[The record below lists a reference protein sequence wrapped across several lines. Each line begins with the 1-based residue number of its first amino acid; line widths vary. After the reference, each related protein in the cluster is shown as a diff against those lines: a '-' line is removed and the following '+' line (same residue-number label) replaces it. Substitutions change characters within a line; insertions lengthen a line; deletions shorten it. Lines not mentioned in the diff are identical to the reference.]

1 MNEILG
7 FINEKTKVLVIL
19 KENQLQIDGKSIC
32 PLNQQ
37 EIANL
42 VPCGKLKVNQILK
55 ELIDYGY
62 VEMLHTK
69 GRYIVTLNGDRILKK
84 MSLLKET
91 SHEKVTSRCSRL
103 K

>member
-7 FINEKTKVLVIL
+7 FVNEKTKVLVIL
-19 KENQLQIDGKSIC
+19 KENQIQIDGKSIC

-55 ELIDYGY
+55 ELVDDGY
-62 VEMLHTK
+62 VKMFHTK
-69 GRYIVTLNGDRILKK
+69 GRYIITTKGDGVLKK
-84 MSLLKET
+84 LSLK
-91 SHEKVTSRCSRL
+91 
-103 K
+103 

>member
-7 FINEKTKVLVIL
+7 FVNEKMKVLVIL
-19 KENQLQIDGKSIC
+19 KENQLKIDGKCIC

-55 ELIDYGY
+55 ELIDDGY

-69 GRYIVTLNGDRILKK
+69 GRYIVTLKGDGMMKK
-84 MSLLKET
+84 MSLLE
-91 SHEKVTSRCSRL
+91 
-103 K
+103 

>member
-1 MNEILG
+1 MNEILS

-55 ELIDYGY
+55 ELIDDGY

-69 GRYIVTLNGDRILKK
+69 GRYTVTTKGHDMLKK
-84 MSLLKET
+84 LSLK
-91 SHEKVTSRCSRL
+91 
-103 K
+103 

>member
-7 FINEKTKVLVIL
+7 FVNEKMKVLVIL
-19 KENQLQIDGKSIC
+19 KENQLQIDGKCIC

-55 ELIDYGY
+55 ELIDDGY

-69 GRYIVTLNGDRILKK
+69 GRYIVTLKGDGMMKK
-84 MSLLKET
+84 MSLLE
-91 SHEKVTSRCSRL
+91 
-103 K
+103 

>member
-7 FINEKTKVLVIL
+7 FVNEKMKVLVIL
-19 KENQLQIDGKSIC
+19 KENQLHIDGKNVC

-55 ELIDYGY
+55 ELIDDGY

-69 GRYIVTLNGDRILKK
+69 GRYIVTSKSDSMLKK
-84 MSLLKET
+84 MSLLE
-91 SHEKVTSRCSRL
+91 
-103 K
+103 

>member
-7 FINEKTKVLVIL
+7 FVNEKTKVLVIL

-42 VPCGKLKVNQILK
+42 VPCGKLKVNQMLK
-55 ELIDYGY
+55 ELITMD
-62 VEMLHTK
+62 MLKCFIRK
-69 GRYIVTLNGDRILKK
+69 GGIL
-84 MSLLKET
+84 L
-91 SHEKVTSRCSRL
+91 RL
-103 K
+103 RHMKC

>member
-7 FINEKTKVLVIL
+7 FVNEKTKVLIIL
-19 KENQLQIDGKSIC
+19 RDNQLQIDGKSIC

-42 VPCGKLKVNQILK
+42 VPCGKLKVNKILK
-55 ELIDYGY
+55 ELIDGRY

-69 GRYIVTLNGDRILKK
+69 GRYIVTAKGYEVLKK
-84 MSLLKET
+84 LSLSSLLF
-91 SHEKVTSRCSRL
+91 SD
-103 K
+103 

>member
-7 FINEKTKVLVIL
+7 LIKEKTKVLVIL

-55 ELIDYGY
+55 ELIDDGY

-69 GRYIVTLNGDRILKK
+69 GRYIVTDKGDGVLKK
-84 MSLLKET
+84 
-91 SHEKVTSRCSRL
+91 VTVH
-103 K
+103 

>member
-7 FINEKTKVLVIL
+7 FVNEKMKVLVIL
-19 KENQLQIDGKSIC
+19 KENQLQIDGKCIC

-55 ELIDYGY
+55 ELIDHGY

-69 GRYIVTLNGDRILKK
+69 GRYIVTLKGDGMMKK
-84 MSLLKET
+84 MSLLE
-91 SHEKVTSRCSRL
+91 
-103 K
+103 

>member
-7 FINEKTKVLVIL
+7 FVNEKTKVLVIL

-42 VPCGKLKVNQILK
+42 VPWGKLKVNQILK
-55 ELIDYGY
+55 ELIDDGY

-69 GRYIVTLNGDRILKK
+69 GRYIVTSKAYEVLKK
-84 MSLLKET
+84 LSLK
-91 SHEKVTSRCSRL
+91 
-103 K
+103 

>member
-7 FINEKTKVLVIL
+7 FVNEKTKVLVIL

-55 ELIDYGY
+55 ELIDDGY

-69 GRYIVTLNGDRILKK
+69 GRYIVTTKGHDMLKK
-84 MSLLKET
+84 LSLK
-91 SHEKVTSRCSRL
+91 
-103 K
+103 

>member
-7 FINEKTKVLVIL
+7 YVNEETRVLVIL

-55 ELIDYGY
+55 ELIEEGY

-69 GRYIVTLNGDRILKK
+69 GRYIVMKKGYEILKK
-84 MSLLKET
+84 LSLK
-91 SHEKVTSRCSRL
+91 
-103 K
+103 

>member
-7 FINEKTKVLVIL
+7 FVNEKTKVLVIL
-19 KENQLQIDGKSIC
+19 KENQLQIDGKNIC

-37 EIANL
+37 EISNL

-55 ELIDYGY
+55 ELIDDGY

-69 GRYIVTLNGDRILKK
+69 GRYIVTPKAYEVLKK
-84 MSLLKET
+84 LSLK
-91 SHEKVTSRCSRL
+91 
-103 K
+103 

>member
-7 FINEKTKVLVIL
+7 FVNEKTKVLVIL

-37 EIANL
+37 EIAKL

-55 ELIDYGY
+55 ELIDDGY

-69 GRYIVTLNGDRILKK
+69 GRYIVTTKAYEMLKK
-84 MSLLKET
+84 LSLK
-91 SHEKVTSRCSRL
+91 
-103 K
+103 

>member
-7 FINEKTKVLVIL
+7 FVNEKTKVLVIL

-37 EIANL
+37 EIVNL

-55 ELIDYGY
+55 ELINDGY

-69 GRYIVTLNGDRILKK
+69 GRYIVTAKAYEVLKK
-84 MSLLKET
+84 LSIK
-91 SHEKVTSRCSRL
+91 
-103 K
+103 